1 MDFTFLLVLATLTT
15 GVLSLVHTNISTLK
29 NVREFSSSIFPVL
42 FVVLI
47 LRSFF
52 IEPYKI
58 PSGSMIPTLMIGDFI
73 LVDKNIYGYKI
84 PLTNITLFEN
94 ENPKRGDVVVFKYPE
109 DQSIN
114 YIKRVIG
121 LPGDKILYK
130 NKRLYIND
138 SEYPLIKV
146 EHSFDPIEIADGHV
160 FIENNLQK
168 EYMIL
173 NQSNPPFNFEYY
185 VPNGTYFVLGDNRDN
200 SNDSRFWG
208 PVPEE
213 NLVGKAFY
221 IWMFWNSD
229 SYYSFFDR
237 VGNKIE

>member
-130 NKRLYIND
+130 IKRLYIND

-237 VGNKIE
+237 VGTKI